1 MNVKRRSTIT
11 ASLACF
17 TLLVATATVGAA
29 TISGTAG
36 NDTLRGGAAA
46 DKLTGKA
53 GNDKLFGRGGN
64 DVLAGGGGNDLL
76 VGGPGAD
83 KLACGAGQ
91 DVAKGDAKDKI
102 SGDCEVVKG
111 VPAAEPPSTEPP
123 PVASPPP
130 PPAPKAQP
138 GIYCGNTVQG
148 PPLCITTNPDAT
160 ALVSLRTSS
169 LLDCTDPVQFRFEFT
184 IGFTGTLA
192 VQPSDLSFNLEYSGP
207 LTSGSSQITNM
218 QTTYFIRG
226 KFTTDGKATG
236 QLAVTSLSFDY
247 AGYHFNCTQNPVDWS
262 VNRQG

>member
-1 MNVKRRSTIT
+1 M
-11 ASLACF
+11 
-17 TLLVATATVGAA
+17 
-29 TISGTAG
+29 
-36 NDTLRGGAAA
+36 
-46 DKLTGKA
+46 
-53 GNDKLFGRGGN
+53 
-64 DVLAGGGGNDLL
+64 LAGGGGNDLL

-83 KLACGAGQ
+83 RLSCGAGQ

-102 SGDCEVVKG
+102 AGDCEVVKG

-123 PVASPPP
+123 PVGPPP
-130 PPAPKAQP
+130 PPTAPKAQP
-138 GIYCGNTVQG
+138 GIYCGNTVEG

-192 VQPSDLSFNLEYSGP
+192 VQPSDLSFQLGVLGSADGLEP
-207 LTSGSSQITNM
+207 DHEHADDVLHPRQVH
-218 QTTYFIRG
+218 
-226 KFTTDGKATG
+226 TDGKATG